1 MIAPALCVATLLLLA
16 TPLLAASG
24 PAAIPFTTNS
34 DGMVLMPAKVSG
46 ITIQVIFD
54 TGAGIDVFAPSLIEK
69 VHGKPA
75 GQFTGFRATGER
87 LDLSLFII
95 PELAVGPVI
104 KKDVL
109 VAAWD
114 VLDKFHLDG
123 IVSLNDFR
131 QQPVTFDFANQRL
144 IFETEKS
151 IRRRRTAGAASPLQ
165 FDDER
170 GISLDIFTQFLLV
183 DQPGQCLIDTGSP
196 NATLST
202 RYMNPLHIDKN
213 SSAVHKHEGTTIAG
227 AKEVRWGTSI
237 SEISL
242 AAAPQIKLAPVRVSF
257 SDIIYDC
264 VVGVD
269 FWHDR
274 ALTIDIASRQ
284 LIVST
289 PERKSAGA
297 STGN

>member
-1 MIAPALCVATLLLLA
+1 M
-16 TPLLAASG
+16 
-24 PAAIPFTTNS
+24 
-34 DGMVLMPAKVSG
+34 
-46 ITIQVIFD
+46 
-54 TGAGIDVFAPSLIEK
+54 
-69 VHGKPA
+69 
-75 GQFTGFRATGER
+75 
-87 LDLSLFII
+87 FII
-95 PELAVGPVI
+95 PELTVGPVI

-131 QQPVTFDFANQRL
+131 RQPITFDFANKRL
-144 IFETEKS
+144 IFETERS
-151 IRRRRTAGAASPLQ
+151 MRRRRATGAASSLQ
-165 FDDER
+165 LDDER

-183 DQPGQCLIDTGSP
+183 DQPSQCLIDTGSP
-196 NATLST
+196 NATIST

-213 SSAVHKHEGTTIAG
+213 SNDVHKHEGTTIAG
-227 AKEVRWGTSI
+227 AKELRWGTSVA
-237 SEISL
+237 EISL
-242 AAAPQIKLAPVRVSF
+242 AASSQIKLAPARVSF
-257 SDIIYDC
+257 SDIIYNC

-274 ALTIDIASRQ
+274 AVTIDIANRQ

-289 PERKSAGA
+289 PERKSAGV